1 MHGTSKETHLRQ
13 GQCAI
18 SRLSF
23 TSGSFRDQAV
33 WSKSYFTT
41 LSNIACCF
49 LIKLVLHV
57 WCLVSCVSVW
67 RLEVGATNVGQ
78 HSKVLLSLVGG
89 RSHLTPLE
97 RYGAHQ
103 PTAGKAKYSVT
114 PTVWWVKNGS
124 WHGVGESRSGIEA
137 WETPPTGDNGIWQQ
151 NTEIKTHATI

>member
-1 MHGTSKETHLRQ
+1 MFL
-13 GQCAI
+13 
-18 SRLSF
+18 L
-23 TSGSFRDQAV
+23 V
-33 WSKSYFTT
+33 
-41 LSNIACCF
+41 CCF
-49 LIKLVLHV
+49 AVFGV
-57 WCLVSCVSVW
+57 WCLVVGVWCLGVSVW

-114 PTVWWVKNGS
+114 PMVCWVKNGS